1 MFRKILVFIKYKFI
15 GPWIAHHTPGGD
27 SSYIL
32 PYCIL
37 EIYIVYTTLW
47 LLVLKKLNQTPSLK
61 ETSLGW
67 KTIIF
72 WRMAGR
78 HSTQHSYFNGR
89 GQPCWGFDDH
99 YHHWSHL
106 WTSKKHATNPALL
119 SKLHYY
125 NASAPSHSAAA
136 MPSLPTQLWK
146 NTLMGWAMSEGLIS
160 MIFRWF
166 FFVIRMSVDYLIII
180 LGVTIIIFSNGRGY
194 LYNSDIA

>member
-1 MFRKILVFIKYKFI
+1 M
-15 GPWIAHHTPGGD
+15 
-27 SSYIL
+27 
-32 PYCIL
+32 
-37 EIYIVYTTLW
+37 YTTLW

-72 WRMAGR
+72 WRMAGAGIV
-78 HSTQHSYFNGR
+78 HNIPILMEGASQL
-89 GQPCWGFDDH
+89 CWGFDDH

-106 WTSKKHATNPALL
+106 WTSKKHATHPALL

-146 NTLMGWAMSEGLIS
+146 NTLMGLLIS

-166 FFVIRMSVDYLIII
+166 FCDQDVRWLSHNNARCNHHN
-180 LGVTIIIFSNGRGY
+180 FSNGRGY
-194 LYNSDIA
+194 LVHTDILVWIIEEGN